1 MWNLNQLPDETAG
14 ESEMEFVRRIFGAV
28 EPRYLIRA
36 YIFGALFFAFMM
48 ALGPKTPFLII
59 YFLICTALFPFAKMV
74 WDTAMDTMRGNTIFV
89 MPALILIVLKLFIN
103 MMLWCFALFVAP
115 IGIFFLNRRI
125 R

>member
-1 MWNLNQLPDETAG
+1 
-14 ESEMEFVRRIFGAV
+14 
-28 EPRYLIRA
+28 
-36 YIFGALFFAFMM
+36 
-48 ALGPKTPFLII
+48 
-59 YFLICTALFPFAKMV
+59 
-74 WDTAMDTMRGNTIFV
+74 MDTMRGNTIFV

>member
-1 MWNLNQLPDETAG
+1 
-14 ESEMEFVRRIFGAV
+14 MEFVRRIFGAV

-36 YIFGALFFAFMM
+36 YILGALFFLLIGM
-48 ALGPKTPFLII
+48 AAIRNPALLI

-103 MMLWCFALFVAP
+103 VMLWCFALFIAP